1 MLILD
6 LRKGDFEMTKRL
18 DGKVA
23 IITGGVAGIGLG
35 IAECYVREGAKVVL
49 TANHNVD
56 GGHAAVAKLG
66 DDVSLF
72 VQQDVAKEADW
83 QKVIDATIDKFG
95 KLDILV
101 NNAGIGGMSP
111 IIEDLS
117 LADWQR
123 TIDVNLTANFL
134 GEKYGIKAM
143 QKTNDAK
150 GAIINVSSV
159 AGLVGLPTAP
169 AYSASKGGTRM
180 LTHATALN
188 LAHRGID
195 IRVNSVHP
203 GWIDTAIVP
212 AEAKEQLTKIVPVGH
227 MGEPKDIGEICVYL
241 GSDESKFANGAEFTV
256 DGAQRA

>member
-1 MLILD
+1 MSD
-6 LRKGDFEMTKRL
+6 RL
-18 DGKVA
+18 KGKVA

-35 IAECYVREGAKVVL
+35 IAACYVREGAKVVM

-56 GGHAAVAKLG
+56 GGAAAVKRFG

-83 QKVIDATIDKFG
+83 QKVIDATIAKFG

-101 NNAGIGGMSP
+101 NNAGIGGMSKA
-111 IIEDLS
+111 IEDMP
-117 LADWQR
+117 LADWQQV
-123 TIDVNLTANFL
+123 IDVNLTANFL
-134 GEKYGIKAM
+134 GEKAAINAM
-143 QKTNDAK
+143 KSTNDAK
-150 GAIINVSSV
+150 GSIINVSSV
-159 AGLVGLPTAP
+159 AGMVGLPMAP
-169 AYSASKGGTRM
+169 AYSASKGGTRL

-188 LAHRGID
+188 LAQRRIN

-212 AEAKEQLTKIVPVGH
+212 AAAKEQLTKTIPVGH
-227 MGEPKDIGEICVYL
+227 MGDPEDIGEVCVYL

-256 DGAQRA
+256 DGGQRA

>member
-1 MLILD
+1 
-6 LRKGDFEMTKRL
+6 MTNRL
-18 DGKVA
+18 NGKVA

-35 IAECYVREGAKVVL
+35 IAQCYVREGAKVVL
-49 TANHNVD
+49 TANHNVA
-56 GGHAAVAKLG
+56 GGKDAVAKFG
-66 DDVSLF
+66 DEVSLF
-72 VQQDVAKEADW
+72 VQQDVAQEADW
-83 QKVIDATIDKFG
+83 QKVIEATLAKFG

-111 IIEDLS
+111 VIEDLS
-117 LADWQR
+117 LAEWQKV
-123 TIDVNLTANFL
+123 IDINLTANFL

-143 QKTNDAK
+143 KKTNEAK
-150 GAIINVSSV
+150 GSIINVSSV

-169 AYSASKGGTRM
+169 AYSASKGGTRL

-188 LAHRGID
+188 LAHRGIN

-212 AEAKEQLTKIVPVGH
+212 AEAKEQLIKTIPVGH
-227 MGEPKDIGEICVYL
+227 MGEPKDIGEVCVYL

>member
-1 MLILD
+1 M
-6 LRKGDFEMTKRL
+6 MTDRL
-18 DGKVA
+18 KDKVA

-56 GGHAAVAKLG
+56 GGQAAVAKFG

-72 VQQDVAKEADW
+72 VQQDVANEADW
-83 QKVIDATIDKFG
+83 QKVIDATVQKFG

-101 NNAGIGGMSP
+101 NNAGIGSMSP
-111 IIEDLS
+111 AIEDLD
-117 LADWQR
+117 LADWQKVL
-123 TIDVNLTANFL
+123 DVNLTANFL
-134 GEKYGIKAM
+134 GEKAAINAMKA
-143 QKTNDAK
+143 TNDAK
-150 GAIINVSSV
+150 GSIINVSSV

-169 AYSASKGGTRM
+169 AYSASKGGSRM

-188 LAHRGID
+188 LARRGID

-212 AEAKEQLTKIVPVGH
+212 AAAKEQLIKTIPVGH
-227 MGEPKDIGEICVYL
+227 MGKPEDIGEVCVYL

-256 DGAQRA
+256 DGGQRA